1 MLKNYSIT
9 LKYRLGDEKKPIV
22 SSEIEND
29 DYTIIRDVEEDNRL
43 VLSLEAKDGKAL
55 TIEEFS
61 VVYRY
66 DFMPRFKQFRKIFI
80 NGYQSWTDTKEYT
93 PNEHTPVFENSLKT
107 FMKIFGAIE
116 SNGLENSGDYK
127 FAKYSKKPGNFHS
140 FSYMYLRDNADIEL
154 FGSMNEAS
162 GYTIFYVDVAAK
174 ALTVTKELE
183 GITVSEKREVI
194 NIARYNGEYNATF
207 DKWFSDMNIPQPR
220 MKHVTGYTSW
230 YNYYTRIS
238 EDIIVRDLDSLASSG
253 EKIDIFQIDDGYQTT
268 VGDWLSLK
276 PVFPSG
282 MKYITEKIHSN
293 GMKAGLW
300 LAPFGATPKS
310 EVFKTHKDDWF
321 VKDGKGKLVKAG
333 ANWGG
338 FYTLDIYNE
347 EVREHLRNVF
357 DTVLN
362 EWDFD
367 MVKLDFLYQVAVIP
381 YNGKT
386 RGEIM
391 TDAMDLLREICG
403 DKLILGCGVPLYPA
417 FGKVDFCRVGADV
430 DLSWNE
436 SYTNKRMHRE
446 RVSTKNTL
454 NNTIFRRHL
463 DGRAFVNDP
472 DVFLLRDKNIRMKPS
487 ERKLVATINRLF
499 GNLLFTSDNV
509 ADYSDWQKELLHEI
523 FSDYTSEIVSAEYVT
538 TDILHIKYKLNSI
551 PHTLTIDMNKGTLI
565 ERNTDEEDIA
575 TKTLD
580 DKLETKS
587 DEGFVAFINPED
599 DNDEDFEFDNTDTT
613 TENAESDAETAD
625 DSEEETK

>member
-1 MLKNYSIT
+1 MLKNYSIL
-9 LKYRLGDEKKPIV
+9 LKYRLGDEKKPTV
-22 SSEIEND
+22 STEIEND
-29 DYTIIRDVEEDNRL
+29 DYTIIRDVEDDNRL
-43 VLSLEAKDGKAL
+43 VLSLESKDGKSI
-55 TIEEFS
+55 TVDEFS
-61 VVYRY
+61 VIYRY
-66 DFMPRFKQFRKIFI
+66 DFMPRFKQFRKIFA

-93 PNEHTPVFENSLKT
+93 PNEHTPLFDNSLKN
-107 FMKIFGAIE
+107 FMKLFGAIE
-116 SNGLENSGDYK
+116 SNGLENYGDYK
-127 FAKYSKKPGNFHS
+127 FAKYSKKSGNFHS
-140 FSYMYLRDNADIEL
+140 FSYMYLRDNSDIEL

-162 GYTIFYVDVAAK
+162 GYTIFYVDVASK

-183 GITVSEKREVI
+183 GITVTEKREVM

-207 DKWFSDMNIPQPR
+207 DKWFSDMAIPKPR
-220 MKHVTGYTSW
+220 VKHVTGYTSW

-238 EDIIVRDLDSLASSG
+238 EDIIVRDLDSISASG

-268 VGDWLSLK
+268 VGDWLTLK
-276 PVFPSG
+276 SVFPSG
-282 MKYITEKIHSN
+282 MKYITDKIHGN

-300 LAPFGATPKS
+300 LAPFGATSKS

-321 VKDGKGKLVKAG
+321 VKNSKGKLVKAG
-333 ANWGG
+333 SNWGG

-357 DTVLN
+357 NTVLN
-362 EWDFD
+362 EWNFD
-367 MVKLDFLYQVAVIP
+367 MVKLDFLYQVAIIP

-391 TDAMDLLREICG
+391 TNAMNFIRELCG

-430 DLSWNE
+430 DLVWNE
-436 SYTNKRMHRE
+436 SYSNKRMHRE

-472 DVFLLRDKNIRMKPS
+472 DVFLLRDKNIRMKPQ
-487 ERKLVATINRLF
+487 ERKLVATINKLF

-509 ADYSDWQKELLHEI
+509 ADYGEWQKEFLHDI

-551 PHTLTIDMNKGTLI
+551 PHTLTIDMNKGTVI
-565 ERNTDEEDIA
+565 ERNIDASDIE

-587 DEGFVAFINPED
+587 DEGFVSFINPED
-599 DNDEDFEFDNTDTT
+599 DNDDDFEFDEPTNNAESDNAQ
-613 TENAESDAETAD
+613 ENAESEKE
-625 DSEEETK
+625 SQ